1 MMKFIKNA
9 LGHTRNIITHK
20 WWVFYYACKLGIPF
34 RGFMHDWSKFSPIE
48 FFEGVKYY
56 QGSSNPIPACKEANG
71 YSLAWQHHKGHNPHH
86 YEYWIDNVDNG
97 GTPIK
102 IPYKYVLEM
111 IADYLAAGKTYQGKN
126 FSFKSEYEWW
136 KSQRQLR
143 NMHEDTKM
151 LLDIVFGYLMMYG
164 FDDDLIYFANEHI
177 YTNEHSLKTY
187 HKHMEFSLRKNNFI

>member
-1 MMKFIKNA
+1 MKFIKNA

-20 WWVFYYACKLGIPF
+20 WWVFYYACRLGIPF

-48 FFEGVKYY
+48 FFESVKYY
-56 QGSSNPIPACKEANG
+56 QGSSSPIPACKEANG

-86 YEYWIDNVDNG
+86 YEYWIDNIDNG

-102 IPYKYVLEM
+102 MPYKYVLEM
-111 IADYLAAGKTYQGKN
+111 IANYLAAGKTYQKKN
-126 FSFKSEYEWW
+126 FTFKCEYEWW

-151 LLDIVFGYLMMYG
+151 FLDIVFSYLMMYG
-164 FDDDLIYFANEHI
+164 FDGDLIYFASEYI
-177 YTNEHSLKTY
+177 YTDELTLEIYHKYMKYSLK
-187 HKHMEFSLRKNNFI
+187 SID

>member
-1 MMKFIKNA
+1 MKFIKNV

-20 WWVFYYACKLGIPF
+20 WWVFYYACRLGIPF

-48 FFEGVKYY
+48 FFESVKYY
-56 QGSSNPIPACKEANG
+56 QGSSSPIPACKEANG

-86 YEYWIDNVDNG
+86 YEYWIDNIDNG

-102 IPYKYVLEM
+102 MPYKYVLEM
-111 IADYLAAGKTYQGKN
+111 IADYLAAGKTYQKEN
-126 FSFKSEYEWW
+126 FTFKSEYEWW

-151 LLDIVFGYLMMYG
+151 FLDIVFSYLMMYG
-164 FDDDLIYFANEHI
+164 FDGDLIYFASEYI
-177 YTNEHSLKTY
+177 YTDELTLESYHKYMKYSLK
-187 HKHMEFSLRKNNFI
+187 SID

>member
-1 MMKFIKNA
+1 MLTVIKNI
-9 LGHTRNIITHK
+9 LGHTHNIITHK

-48 FFEGVKYY
+48 FFESVKYY
-56 QGSSNPIPACKEANG
+56 QGSSSPIPACKEANG

-86 YEYWIDNVDNG
+86 YEYWIDNIDNG

-102 IPYKYVLEM
+102 MPYKYVLELA
-111 IADYLAAGKTYQGKN
+111 ADYLAAGKTYQKDN
-126 FSFKSEYEWW
+126 FTFKSEYEWW

-151 LLDIVFGYLMMYG
+151 FLDIIFEYLALYG
-164 FDDDLIYFANEHI
+164 FDDAFIYFASEYI
-177 YTNEHSLKTY
+177 YTDELTLEKY
-187 HKHMEFSLRKNNFI
+187 HKYMKYSFKSID

>member
-9 LGHTRNIITHK
+9 LSHTRNIITHK

-48 FFEGVKYY
+48 FFESVKYY
-56 QGSSNPIPACKEANG
+56 QGSSSPIPACKEANG

-86 YEYWIDNVDNG
+86 YEYWIDNIDNG

-102 IPYKYVLEM
+102 MPYKYVLELV
-111 IADYLAAGKTYQGKN
+111 ADYLAAGKTYQKDN
-126 FSFKSEYEWW
+126 FTFKSEYEWW
-136 KSQRQLR
+136 KSQRQIR

-151 LLDIVFGYLMMYG
+151 FLDIIFKYLALYG
-164 FDDDLIYFANEHI
+164 FDDDFIYFASEYI
-177 YTNEHSLKTY
+177 YTDELTLEKYHKYMKYSLK
-187 HKHMEFSLRKNNFI
+187 SID

>member
-48 FFEGVKYY
+48 FLESVKYY
-56 QGSSNPIPACKEANG
+56 QGSSSPIPACKEANG
-71 YSLAWQHHKGHNPHH
+71 YSLAWQQHKGHNPHH
-86 YEYWIDNVDNG
+86 YEYWIDNIDNG

-102 IPYKYVLEM
+102 MPYKYVLELV
-111 IADYLAAGKTYQGKN
+111 ADYLAAGKTYQKEN
-126 FSFKSEYEWW
+126 FTFKSEYEWW

-151 LLDIVFGYLMMYG
+151 FLDIIFKYLALYG
-164 FDDDLIYFANEHI
+164 FDDDFIYFASEYI
-177 YTNEHSLKTY
+177 YTDELTLEKYHKYMKYSLK
-187 HKHMEFSLRKNNFI
+187 SID

>member
-1 MMKFIKNA
+1 MKFIKNA

-48 FFEGVKYY
+48 FLESVKYY
-56 QGSSNPIPACKEANG
+56 QGSSSPIPACKEANG

-86 YEYWIDNVDNG
+86 YEYGIDNIDNG

-102 IPYKYVLEM
+102 MPYKYVLELV
-111 IADYLAAGKTYQGKN
+111 ADYLAAGKTYQKEN
-126 FSFKSEYEWW
+126 FTFKSEYEWW

-151 LLDIVFGYLMMYG
+151 FLDIIFKYLALYG
-164 FDDDLIYFANEHI
+164 FDDDFIYFASEYI
-177 YTNEHSLKTY
+177 YTDELTLEKYHKYMKYSLK
-187 HKHMEFSLRKNNFI
+187 SID